1 MAAKGEQ
8 LRPRGVLRVLICLC
22 ASSQA
27 SCYTHNFHHPNSVLS
42 YGARHTASRSLLRT
56 CTRLR
61 REHPHTLDRPE
72 RAVSS
77 TVLRALSTERKVE
90 QPNVRENADGE
101 ELDGMG
107 TQPPFSARSRAPKGE
122 DDRLDN
128 LAMQAAK
135 SADMGLRYDPLTAE
149 EEFNGRTWDVWRRDL
164 QISVPLTSFLGRVLI
179 DFQRG
184 VEQENRPLRARQF
197 METIAGLGP
206 AFIKAGQALSS
217 RPDLLP
223 PEYLKELQKLQDRL
237 PPFPNEI
244 AFKIIEEQLGRPM
257 SEVFERVEPQVST
270 CLSPL
275 ACLHTSSNRL
285 RLPL

>member
-1 MAAKGEQ
+1 
-8 LRPRGVLRVLICLC
+8 
-22 ASSQA
+22 
-27 SCYTHNFHHPNSVLS
+27 
-42 YGARHTASRSLLRT
+42 
-56 CTRLR
+56 
-61 REHPHTLDRPE
+61 
-72 RAVSS
+72 
-77 TVLRALSTERKVE
+77 
-90 QPNVRENADGE
+90 VRENADGE

-107 TQPPFSARSRAPKGE
+107 TQPPFSARSRAPQGE

-164 QISVPLTSFLGRVLI
+164 QISVPLTSFLGQVLI

-257 SEVFERVEPQVST
+257 SEVFERVEPQVSGDLPLT
-270 CLSPL
+270 SRMSTHVLESAPTASLSLQEHVSTRPHIGTNMR
-275 ACLHTSSNRL
+275 ARSPSPQRQSGRCTRDTSSQARQWLSRCND
-285 RLPL
+285 PSEKYKY